1 MSTEEF
7 ERRSAIDNVAM
18 EFESSWRNGERL
30 PIEHFLSA
38 SRPSEQA
45 YLLLELLLV
54 EFELLDSVGEE
65 LYWGAYFERF
75 PEHRLVVLNAIEAA

>member
-1 MSTEEF
+1 M
-7 ERRSAIDNVAM
+7 
-18 EFESSWRNGERL
+18 
-30 PIEHFLSA
+30 
-38 SRPSEQA
+38 
-45 YLLLELLLV
+45 ELLLV